1 MSNELARM
9 AQMQD
14 GLSKILAR
22 VNDYDVVDGMFSPSC
37 AQNLCT
43 RSFLIIFIILLPR
56 TKKIWDL

>member
-22 VNDYDVVDGMFSPSC
+22 VNDYDVLDVVTS
-37 AQNLCT
+37 L
-43 RSFLIIFIILLPR
+43 LIYCLICRLIPR
-56 TKKIWDL
+56 DVITGLS